1 MVGWR
6 SLFEGEAGEG
16 KLPECSVSFSSIW
29 VFFFPAHW
37 HLLLLHFLWFLKR
50 SLIGSPGKTLLCYIS
65 DGCFHLG
72 LEGSVEGEEVPRRVS
87 QAISPASE
95 AACSQTGRAWASCQG
110 TAIHCSLRPKTM
122 LPEVAHCCREA
133 NARILI
139 SEKRPRLCLCFGSR
153 LFLFLWFNGIF
164 RDMISGG
171 RVYMNMWWNL
181 WWEVA

>member
-1 MVGWR
+1 MISEVITDW
-6 SLFEGEAGEG
+6 
-16 KLPECSVSFSSIW
+16 LPGTS
-29 VFFFPAHW
+29 
-37 HLLLLHFLWFLKR
+37 
-50 SLIGSPGKTLLCYIS
+50 S

-139 SEKRPRLCLCFGSR
+139 SEKRPRLCLCFGSH
-153 LFLFLWFNGIF
+153 LFLFLRFNGIF

-171 RVYMNMWWNL
+171 RVYMN
-181 WWEVA
+181 V